1 MVEGTQRMQQLITDL
16 LAYTRVGEM
25 PEFQAVDCEAVLTQV
40 CSALQ
45 TRITECEAVITH
57 EPLPTVQGDATRIGQ
72 VLQNLIG
79 NALKF
84 CEGPR
89 HGFMSR
95 RQGRGYWRFA
105 VRDQGIGIDPQHA
118 VRIFQV
124 FHRLHARQKYEGTGM
139 GLAICK
145 KILAQHGGE
154 IWVESE
160 PGQGAT
166 FFFTLPAEPGEAA
179 TPHGEAQQ

>member
-1 MVEGTQRMQQLITDL
+1 M
-16 LAYTRVGEM
+16 
-25 PEFQAVDCEAVLTQV
+25 
-40 CSALQ
+40 
-45 TRITECEAVITH
+45 ECEAVITH
-57 EPLPTVQGDATRIGQ
+57 EPLPTVQGNATRIGQ

-84 CEGPR
+84 CEEPPPR
-89 HGFMSR
+89 IHVSAVKDG
-95 RQGRGYWRFA
+95 GYWRFA

-145 KILAQHGGE
+145 KILEQHGGD

-179 TPHGEAQQ
+179 TPHG